1 MISRRKLVYNTAL
14 LTSSSLLMS
23 CIGIAFQVWLV
34 GRIGSAGIGLYQL
47 VCSVTNLCATFAIS
61 GIRFATT
68 RLVAEELGKDNSA
81 GVRSAMNRCLSYG
94 ALFGFAASAVLW
106 LLAEPIGFLWIG
118 DARTVMSLRLSAW
131 SMPCI
136 SLCSSISGYFT
147 ASGRVWKPTLIHLI
161 EQLIGI
167 VLVALCLYLTPSTDI
182 ERSCA
187 AVTLGRLAADILS
200 LVMMF
205 LVYLIDWRH
214 YYGERS
220 ENATLTARMLGIALP
235 LAVSAYAR
243 SALNT
248 IQHLLVPKG
257 LKAAGYSADGAL
269 SGYGTIQGMVLP
281 IILFPSCIMSAV
293 AELIVPELTEAQ
305 VQQDGRTIRLATR
318 KLFSMSLLFSSAV
331 GLFMFI
337 FADELGVAVY
347 KSYDAGHYIRLL
359 APLVPVMYTDMTV
372 DGCLKGLGQQVWCMG
387 INILDSLLGLLLVW
401 AFLPRYALVAYISMI
416 YITETLNFVLST
428 QRLWKTVRGLPAAP
442 EAAVRKSLSPQQQR
456 G

>member
-1 MISRRKLVYNTAL
+1 MISKKRLVYNTAL

-34 GRIGSAGIGLYQL
+34 GRIGSAGIGLFQL
-47 VCSVTNLCATFAIS
+47 VSSVTNLCATFAIS

-68 RLVAEELGKDNSA
+68 RLVAEELGNDNSP
-81 GVRSAMNRCLSYG
+81 GIRSAMGRCLGYG
-94 ALFGFAASAVLW
+94 AVFGFAASAVLW

-136 SLCSSISGYFT
+136 SLCASISGYFT

-161 EQLIGI
+161 EQLTGI
-167 VLVALCLYLTPSTDI
+167 FLVALFLYLTPSADI

-187 AVTLGRLAADILS
+187 SVTLGRLAADFLS
-200 LVMMF
+200 LGMM
-205 LVYLIDWRH
+205 LAAYLLDWRH
-214 YYGERS
+214 HYGQ
-220 ENATLTARMLGIALP
+220 NIKAQAPTARMLKIALP

-248 IQHLLVPKG
+248 IQHLLVPRG

-293 AELIVPELTEAQ
+293 AELIVPELTGAQ
-305 VQQDGRTIRLATR
+305 VQQDGDTIRSTTK
-318 KLFSMSLLFSSAV
+318 KLFSMSLLFSGAV
-331 GLFMFI
+331 GLFMFL
-337 FADELGVAVY
+337 FADRLGVAVY
-347 KSYDAGHYIRLL
+347 KSYDAGGYIRIL
-359 APLVPVMYTDMTV
+359 APLVPIMYTDMTV

-401 AFLPRYALVAYISMI
+401 AFLPRYALTAYIAMI
-416 YITETLNFVLST
+416 YITETINFVLSSR
-428 QRLWKTVRGLPAAP
+428 RLWKIVRESPSAP
-442 EAAVRKSLSPQQQR
+442 
-456 G
+456 

>member
-34 GRIGSAGIGLYQL
+34 SCIGSAGIGLYQL
-47 VCSVTNLCATFAIS
+47 VCSVTNLGATFAIS

-68 RLVAEELGKDNSA
+68 RLVAEELGQDNSPGIRA
-81 GVRSAMNRCLSYG
+81 AMKRCLCYG
-94 ALFGFAASAVLW
+94 AFFGLAASAILW

-131 SMPCI
+131 SMPCV
-136 SLCSSISGYFT
+136 SLCASISGYFT

-161 EQLIGI
+161 EQIAGI
-167 VLVALCLYLTPSTDI
+167 LLVALCLYLTPTADI

-187 AVTLGRLAADILS
+187 AVTLGRLAADVLS
-200 LVMMF
+200 LIMMF
-205 LVYLIDWRH
+205 FAYLLDWRH
-214 YYGERS
+214 YYGES
-220 ENATLTARMLGIALP
+220 AETSALTTRMLKIALP

-248 IQHLLVPKG
+248 IQHLLVPRG

-305 VQQDGRTIRLATR
+305 VQRDGHTIRAVTR
-318 KLFSMSLLFSSAV
+318 KLFSLSLMFSGAV
-331 GLFMFI
+331 GLFMFL
-337 FADELGVAVY
+337 FADKLGIAVY
-347 KSYDAGHYIRLL
+347 KSYDAGHYIRIL
-359 APLVPVMYTDMTV
+359 APLVPIMYTDMTV

-416 YITETLNFVLST
+416 YITETINFVLST
-428 QRLWKTVRGLPAAP
+428 QRLWKTVRESPSAPGAPA
-442 EAAVRKSLSPQQQR
+442 RRSPAQQR
-456 G
+456 QTG

>member
-1 MISRRKLVYNTAL
+1 M
-14 LTSSSLLMS
+14 
-23 CIGIAFQVWLV
+23 
-34 GRIGSAGIGLYQL
+34 
-47 VCSVTNLCATFAIS
+47 
-61 GIRFATT
+61 
-68 RLVAEELGKDNSA
+68 
-81 GVRSAMNRCLSYG
+81 
-94 ALFGFAASAVLW
+94 
-106 LLAEPIGFLWIG
+106 
-118 DARTVMSLRLSAW
+118 
-131 SMPCI
+131 
-136 SLCSSISGYFT
+136 
-147 ASGRVWKPTLIHLI
+147 
-161 EQLIGI
+161 
-167 VLVALCLYLTPSTDI
+167 
-182 ERSCA
+182 
-187 AVTLGRLAADILS
+187 
-200 LVMMF
+200 
-205 LVYLIDWRH
+205 
-214 YYGERS
+214 
-220 ENATLTARMLGIALP
+220 
-235 LAVSAYAR
+235 
-243 SALNT
+243 
-248 IQHLLVPKG
+248 PKG